1 MSVPQVDR
9 LKAELMYERR
19 TSEEHL
25 SRFEDERR
33 VWQEEKE
40 KVQAGGVG
48 VTSPSVV
55 WDCVVT
61 LAVSVQVIRYQKQLQ
76 QNYIQMYRRNREL
89 ERAMRELSLELESR
103 DMEEYEVRSGSNDI
117 HFEEITATEI

>member
-1 MSVPQVDR
+1 MDR

-40 KVQAGGVG
+40 KVKKKKSGR
-48 VTSPSVV
+48 
-55 WDCVVT
+55 
-61 LAVSVQVIRYQKQLQ
+61 IK
-76 QNYIQMYRRNREL
+76 
-89 ERAMRELSLELESR
+89 SLISLKSLLFSFR
-103 DMEEYEVRSGSNDI
+103 FIYFMKDR
-117 HFEEITATEI
+117 TT

>member
-1 MSVPQVDR
+1 MLFSFSQVDR

-40 KVQAGGVG
+40 KVK
-48 VTSPSVV
+48 
-55 WDCVVT
+55 
-61 LAVSVQVIRYQKQLQ
+61 LFF
-76 QNYIQMYRRNREL
+76 
-89 ERAMRELSLELESR
+89 LSNFLI
-103 DMEEYEVRSGSNDI
+103 D
-117 HFEEITATEI
+117 F